1 MISHSNSNSGSKT
14 QQFRITGSTI
24 KLWLVLLCLT
34 TGSLA
39 CRLEV
44 GLDPAS
50 ASPDQ
55 TDSSAAVLSPP
66 PPADSQTAP
75 AAEVPAPQPAE
86 VTAADAPVAEA
97 PVVEAG
103 ASPAENSLP
112 AEPMF
117 TPTPTPSPTPVI
129 PANSPPSRILIPS
142 INLDTPVD
150 LTTWE
155 VNEQNG
161 AQASAWI
168 IPANAPG
175 WHVNS
180 ALPGHGSNVV
190 LSGHH
195 NIGSE
200 VFRTLV
206 DVEPGAALTLQADG
220 RDYLYTITDRFIVP
234 ERNVSQEQQTQNARW
249 IMPTVDERVTLVTC
263 WPYQDNSHRVIVI
276 AKPIGG

>member
-1 MISHSNSNSGSKT
+1 MISLSNSNSKFG
-14 QQFRITGSTI
+14 QLRITGSTI

-50 ASPDQ
+50 ASQDQ
-55 TDSSAAVLSPP
+55 TDGSSTVLLPP
-66 PPADSQTAP
+66 PSADSQTASEP
-75 AAEVPAPQPAE
+75 EAPAPQPADA
-86 VTAADAPVAEA
+86 TAADAPVAEA
-97 PVVEAG
+97 PVVESG

-112 AEPMF
+112 AEPVF

-142 INLDTPVD
+142 INLDTPVE

-155 VNEQNG
+155 VSEQNG

-168 IPANAPG
+168 IPAHAPG